1 MDKVDKVT
9 RSRIM
14 ASVGQRDTGVE
25 MMLRSALHRLGVRYR
40 LHVRSL
46 PGSPDL
52 VFPRYRAVVFVHG
65 CYWHAHGCHRSTFPR
80 SNQSFWSDKFAA
92 NQRRDAK
99 KEAALL
105 EAGWR
110 VMTVWECALRGKT
123 SRQPEEVATA
133 ISKWLRSRARHG
145 RVGPPPTQLLQNT
158 RALLA
163 FNRPKS
169 AITRP
174 PASSD

>member
-1 MDKVDKVT
+1 MDTVDKAT

-25 MMLRSALHRLGVRYR
+25 RILRSALHRTGLRYR

-65 CYWHAHGCHRSTFPR
+65 CYWHAHGCHRSTIPR
-80 SNQSFWSDKFAA
+80 SSRDFWSGKFAA
-92 NQRRDAK
+92 NKLRDAK
-99 KEAALL
+99 KETALL

-110 VMTVWECALRGKT
+110 VMTVWECSLRGKT
-123 SRQPEEVATA
+123 ARQPEKVAAA
-133 ISKWLRSRARHG
+133 IRKWLFSSSRRG
-145 RVGPPPTQLLQNT
+145 RIG
-158 RALLA
+158 
-163 FNRPKS
+163 S
-169 AITRP
+169 AP
-174 PASSD
+174 LPFQG